1 MCRQITEMVRKS
13 MTAVHEIGTSLPA
26 KSQTRL
32 CERASVSTPTEMP
45 SPTARRSA
53 PPRPGNHGFA
63 LLEVLVALSIAVLA
77 LAALFQLGFSGLRS
91 TQAASH
97 YEQAIARARS
107 RLTLAVHAKPLISG
121 VWDGD
126 DGGGFTWHLQV
137 APIARTMV
145 RPQFGVTARGSTTF
159 PLTLY
164 VVGVSIAWRDG
175 DRVRHVDLV
184 SEQIAQGAR

>member
-1 MCRQITEMVRKS
+1 MI
-13 MTAVHEIGTSLPA
+13 AVHEISTSLEG
-26 KSQTRL
+26 KSPTRL
-32 CERASVSTPTEMP
+32 CERASAFTGMP
-45 SPTARRSA
+45 SRAPGRSVSRTPA
-53 PPRPGNHGFA
+53 DQGFA

-77 LAALFQLGFSGLRS
+77 LAALFQLGFSGLHS

-97 YEQAIARARS
+97 YEQAVARARS

-145 RPQFGVTARGSTTF
+145 RPEFGVTARGSTTF

-164 VVGVSIAWRDG
+164 AVGVSIAWRDG